1 MLIVESVHHLASR
14 RLRTATPVTP
24 WVCMALGSYAVWL
37 MFVEAF
43 LWYAGDES
51 LIMGMLRAG
60 TTGSL

>member
-1 MLIVESVHHLASR
+1 
-14 RLRTATPVTP
+14 
-24 WVCMALGSYAVWL
+24 MALGSYAVWL